1 MRRSRPFVAPGTCSV
16 LTRLFRTESFRLTAV
31 FAALI
36 VGVML
41 ALMAL
46 IYATTYQ
53 AFRAQLWNSIAH
65 DLASIESGYRS
76 EGISEV
82 KEIIQQ
88 RLFRSGGTDYF
99 VLETVSGTKI
109 AGNLPPMP
117 PRIGERR
124 LAMPQ
129 PSFGNDGEDHELLGR
144 GRLLSQ
150 DLYVFVGRDLYVA
163 NAAEESVLHTFGWV
177 LAATLG
183 VALAGGMLLSRS
195 FLGRMDAITKTCRAI
210 MAGHL
215 SDRIPDRGS
224 RDEFDQLTRTINAM
238 LDRIVELMDS
248 IQQISSDIAH
258 DLRTPLTRLRHHL
271 ESVHNEG
278 SDIQAY
284 RQAVERAIVESET
297 LLAIFSG
304 LLRIGQIES
313 GAAGIVL
320 ERVDLSTLLGELA
333 EIYGPVAEDRGHR
346 LVVGIERDQFVPGD
360 KALLKQVFV
369 NLIENALAHSS
380 PGSMIEIGLAPSGD
394 QILAVIGD
402 NGPGIPADEH
412 ENVFRRFYRLEQSR
426 SSPGSGLGL
435 SLVGA
440 ILKAHG
446 AKISLSDNHPGL
458 RATVTF
464 KNIPSSI
471 RSAFA

>member
-1 MRRSRPFVAPGTCSV
+1 MAPGTYSV

-36 VGVML
+36 IGAML

-46 IYATTYQ
+46 VYATTYQ
-53 AFRAQLWNSIAH
+53 AFRSQLWNSIAH

-88 RLFRSGGTDYF
+88 RLFRSGGMDYF
-99 VLETVSGTKI
+99 LLETVSGTKI
-109 AGNLPPMP
+109 AGNLPAMP
-117 PRIGERR
+117 PGIGERK

-129 PSFGNDGEDHELLGR
+129 VPSGSDEEDHELLGQ
-144 GRLLSQ
+144 GRLLSR

-163 NAAEESVLHTFGWV
+163 NAAEESVLHAFGWV

-215 SDRIPDRGS
+215 SDRIADRGS

-248 IQQISSDIAH
+248 VQQISNDIAH

-271 ESVHNEG
+271 EAVHNHS
-278 SDIQAY
+278 SDIEAY
-284 RQAVERAIVESET
+284 RQAVERAIGESET
-297 LLAIFSG
+297 ILTTFSG

-313 GAAGIVL
+313 GTAGIVL
-320 ERVDLSTLLGELA
+320 EPIDLSALLSELA
-333 EIYGPVAEDRGHR
+333 EIYGPVAEDREHR
-346 LVVGIERDQFVPGD
+346 LLVRIERNQLVPGD
-360 KALLKQVFV
+360 KALLKQVFA
-369 NLIENALAHSS
+369 NLIENALAHS
-380 PGSMIEIGLAPSGD
+380 PVGSTIEISLAQNGGQVHAIVSD
-394 QILAVIGD
+394 D
-402 NGPGIPADEH
+402 GPGIPTAEH

-435 SLVGA
+435 SLVRA
-440 ILKAHG
+440 ILKSHG
-446 AKISLSDNHPGL
+446 ARIALSDNHPGL
-458 RATVTF
+458 RAMVTF
-464 KNIPSSI
+464 ENLSP
-471 RSAFA
+471 APL